1 MQLRYISNWGD
12 NISLSDNTDFIL
24 SNVDGLTYSSA
35 DLATV
40 ITPGIDGDVVNN
52 VQAQPRG
59 IVLDL
64 IFKDGV
70 NIEEAKRNILK
81 VVKLKQT
88 GTLEWTQNGRTWI
101 IKGIVEAVDMPRF
114 YTGGYAN
121 VAMQITMHCS
131 QPFWEDLNEVL
142 TEINEYEDL
151 FYFTDYPYDML
162 YFTESGIPFGEYDIS
177 RTRTFTNSGDVAV
190 GMLIEIIAYG
200 TVTNPVILASD
211 ERFFGLGT
219 DEAPV
224 VMSAGDKIFIN
235 TEKGKKNVYL
245 ESAGGV
251 RTNLLNKVV
260 PFSTWLQLEA
270 GENEFSIDSED
281 AELEN
286 MTFNLYYKQRY
297 I

>member
-35 DLATV
+35 DISTV

-64 IFKDGV
+64 IFKVGV

-162 YFTESGIPFGEYDIS
+162 YFTEAGIPFGEYDIS

-200 TVTNPVILASD
+200 TVTNPVILATD

-224 VMSAGDKIFIN
+224 VMNAGDKIYIN

-245 ESAGGV
+245 ETAGGV
-251 RTNLLNKVV
+251 KTNLLNKVV

-281 AELEN
+281 AQLEN